1 MKNLGRV
8 VGINVFFN
16 ELEKETGEPKLF
28 EYTYGAGAEQMNN
41 EELFFIN
48 GVFVFVWNVTNSA
61 YDIYP
66 EHRIHSVGVVYENDN
81 QPKPGRQIV
90 SFGVP
95 PEAQQQRPMQRQVT
109 DDIIEADGDDAEDD
123 DGIELELDDES
134 SIQ

>member
-8 VGINVFFN
+8 VGINIFFT
-16 ELEKETGEPKLF
+16 EIEKVTGEPKLF
-28 EYTYGAGAEQMNN
+28 EYTYGSGLDIPNEQ
-41 EELFFIN
+41 LFYID

-95 PEAQQQRPMQRQVT
+95 PEAQQQIHGDEDNGP
-109 DDIIEADGDDAEDD
+109 DDFDIENELIEAEIDN
-123 DGIELELDDES
+123 DEPV
-134 SIQ
+134 Q